1 MTHYSGIILT
11 GGASRRMG
19 TDKALLELG
28 GRPVIARLAGEL
40 SQLAECTVIASGPR
54 QRREYSSLG
63 LLQVTDVYPGCG
75 PLAGLHAALSHTQH
89 DWNLVAA
96 CDLPFA
102 SAEFLRYMLTAHAE
116 AHMGSG
122 NPGQPGGADV
132 AVAVSREGRV
142 QPLLGLYHKRV
153 LPVLEAALDAGN
165 YRFMDCL
172 NKLDDVLYVQESGFT
187 PAVPAAPSPVF
198 NMNTPEDYAAATAM
212 VL

>member
-1 MTHYSGIILT
+1 MTRYSGIILT

-28 GRPVIARLAGEL
+28 GRPVLARLAEEL
-40 SQLAECTVIASGPR
+40 GQLADSTIIASGPR
-54 QRREYSSLG
+54 QRLEYSGLG

-75 PLAGLHAALSHTQH
+75 PMAGLHAALSHTQQE
-89 DWNLVAA
+89 WNLVAA

-116 AHMGSG
+116 SQMNTGS
-122 NPGQPGGADV
+122 PGQTGGADA

-153 LPVLEAALDAGN
+153 LPVLETALDAGN

-172 NKLDDVLYVQESGFT
+172 NKLDVLYVPESGFT
-187 PAVPAAPSPVF
+187 PAAADTPSPVF
-198 NMNTPEDYAAATAM
+198 NMNTPADYAAAAAL
-212 VL
+212 VH

>member
-1 MTHYSGIILT
+1 MTRYSGIILT

-28 GRPVIARLAGEL
+28 GKPVLARLAGEL
-40 SQLAECTVIASGPR
+40 SQLAESTVIACGPR

-75 PLAGLHAALSHTQH
+75 PLAGLHAALSHTQQE
-89 DWNLVAA
+89 WNLVAA

-102 SAEFLRYMLTAHAE
+102 SADFLRYMLTAHAE
-116 AHMGSG
+116 SQMNTGG
-122 NPGQPGGADV
+122 PRQTGGADAV
-132 AVAVSREGRV
+132 VAVSREGRV

-153 LPVLEAALDAGN
+153 LPVLETALHAGN

-172 NKLDDVLYVQESGFT
+172 DKLDVLYVPESGFT
-187 PAVPAAPSPVF
+187 PTAADTPSPVF
-198 NMNTPEDYAAATAM
+198 NMNTPEDYAIAATL
-212 VL
+212 VR

>member
-1 MTHYSGIILT
+1 MTRYSGIILT

-28 GRPVIARLAGEL
+28 GRPVLARLADEL
-40 SQLAECTVIASGPR
+40 SQLAESTIIACGPR

-75 PLAGLHAALSHTQH
+75 PLAGLHAALSHTQQE
-89 DWNLVAA
+89 WNLVAA

-102 SAEFLRYMLTAHAE
+102 SAAFLRYILATHAE
-116 AHMGSG
+116 AHTMGGSH
-122 NPGQPGGADV
+122 GQLGGADA

-142 QPLLGLYHKRV
+142 QPLLGLYHKRA
-153 LPVLEAALDAGN
+153 LPVLEAALASGN

-172 NKLDDVLYVQESGFT
+172 NKLNVLYVPESGFT
-187 PAVPAAPSPVF
+187 PAAADTPSPVF
-198 NMNTPEDYAAATAM
+198 NMNTPEDYAVAATL
-212 VL
+212 VR

>member
-1 MTHYSGIILT
+1 MAHYSGIILT

-28 GRPVIARLAGEL
+28 GRPVIARLSDEL
-40 SQLAECTVIASGPR
+40 GQLAGSTIIACGPR
-54 QRREYSSLG
+54 QRQEYSGLG
-63 LLQVTDVYPGCG
+63 LQQVADVYPGCG

-89 DWNLVAA
+89 EWNLIAA

-102 SAEFLRYMLTAHAE
+102 SAEFLRYILGTHTE
-116 AHMGSG
+116 AQTHTGSSNQGSG
-122 NPGQPGGADV
+122 ADA

-153 LPVLEAALDAGN
+153 VPVLEAALAAGN

-172 NKLDDVLYVQESGFT
+172 NKLDVLYVPESGFI
-187 PAVPAAPSPVF
+187 PADPSAPSPVF
-198 NMNTPEDYAAATAM
+198 NMNTPEDYAAAAAM
-212 VL
+212 VQ